1 MKNERKKEIGL
12 IEKVFI
18 GIYIFGIITTI
29 ISEPKQIAFTII
41 INAISLFFLY
51 GIIKIALILSGKI
64 KRAQIKNEMLLE
76 EEIREELRKE
86 KDAK

>member
-1 MKNERKKEIGL
+1 MKEKKKIGL

>member
-1 MKNERKKEIGL
+1 MKEKKKIGL

-29 ISEPKQIAFTII
+29 ISEPKQIAFTI

>member
-1 MKNERKKEIGL
+1 MKNERKKKIGL

>member
-1 MKNERKKEIGL
+1 MKEKKKIGL

-51 GIIKIALILSGKI
+51 GIIKIELILSGKI